1 MTNDIEQTKT
11 HVAGHES
18 LPVAGA
24 NAFEQVLEEIEE
36 VLEELVDLEECAC
49 KGHKPPKAKRYRIRI
64 DGQKYIVEVPSMTG
78 RQLLELAGKTPP
90 EKFMIVE
97 KVRGEKPRRIG
108 LDERVDFTKPG
119 VEKFLTQP
127 LGQIEG

>member
-1 MTNDIEQTKT
+1 MENDVEQLTG
-11 HVAGHES
+11 HAGGQT
-18 LPVAGA
+18 LPVA
-24 NAFEQVLEEIEE
+24 ELKTLEHTLEEIEE
-36 VLEELVDLEECAC
+36 VLEELVDLKECAS
-49 KGHKPPKAKRYRIRI
+49 KGHKPPKAKHYRIRI
-64 DGQKYIVEVPSMTG
+64 DGTKYVVDVPSMTG
-78 RQLLELAGKTPP
+78 RELLQLAGKTPP

-127 LGQIEG
+127 LGQTEG

>member
-1 MTNDIEQTKT
+1 MTNDIEQSGSQR
-11 HVAGHES
+11 AGHEK
-18 LPVAGA
+18 LPVAAA
-24 NAFEQVLEEIEE
+24 NALEQVIEEIEE
-36 VLEELVDLEECAC
+36 VLEELVDLEEYAS
-49 KGHKPPKAKRYRIRI
+49 KGDKPPKAKRYRIRI
-64 DGQKYIVEVPSMTG
+64 DGQKYIVNVPSMTG

-108 LDERVDFTKPG
+108 LDEEVDFTKRG

-127 LGQIEG
+127 LGQTEG